1 MLLTKSQMVWIA
13 FILAPKPAEELENGD
28 LWNHNGAVYR
38 KFGLLEIDLKKGP
51 PIIGSAKCNVI
62 PADYFW
68 ESDDPYAIEE
78 VTMI

>member
-13 FILAPKPAEELENGD
+13 LILAPIPAEELENGD
-28 LWNHNGAVYR
+28 LWNHNGAVHI

-51 PIIGSAKCNVI
+51 PTAECDVI

-78 VTMI
+78 VTLI